1 MCVKSQSRYSVPVL
15 NHHNGTMLMM
25 VASAFF
31 DESTD
36 ETTGAR
42 CYTVAGFLGPLEE
55 CLMLDTAWGD
65 FLKRTGVKYFK
76 TSQCEYGFGEFA
88 QFRDDPKDLS
98 RPFSKREKDLFT
110 GIKISAVDVIMAHPE
125 MYGVGAV
132 LMLPD
137 YHRLTD
143 EYDRAAKVLPR
154 PYYLCSTFTLME
166 SGQMMNRLN
175 ARSGPSAR
183 GYLRP
188 IFDSHEEYSGAM
200 KLGFDG
206 FCLKNPLSCKYLLSP
221 HYEDEQTYLCL
232 QAADVLAYESRRTL
246 IGLEYEN
253 RAENKAM
260 ARLKK
265 KIWRLYKI
273 NYDGLRVIADAQEQP
288 DVIPIAPAIQGV

>member
-1 MCVKSQSRYSVPVL
+1 
-15 NHHNGTMLMM
+15 MLML
-25 VASAFF
+25 VAAAFF

-36 ETTGAR
+36 ENIGAR

-55 CLMLDTAWGD
+55 CLRLDCAWAD

-88 QFRDDPKDLS
+88 QFRDDPNDLS

-125 MYGVGAV
+125 MYGVGSV
-132 LMLPD
+132 LLLPD
-137 YHRLTD
+137 YHRLTQ
-143 EYDRAAKVLPR
+143 EYERAAKVLPR
-154 PYYLCSTFTLME
+154 PYYLCSTLTLME
-166 SGQMMNRLN
+166 SGQMMNKLN
-175 ARSGPSAR
+175 AKSEPDAR

-188 IFDSHEEYSGAM
+188 IFDSHEEYSGSM

-206 FCLKNPLSCKYLLSP
+206 FCLKNPLSSKYLLSP
-221 HYEDEQTYLCL
+221 HYEDDKDYLCL

-246 IGLEYEN
+246 VGLQYEN

-265 KIWRLYKI
+265 KIYRLYKMD
-273 NYDGLRVIADAQEQP
+273 YAALRVIADAQETP
-288 DVIPIAPAIQGV
+288 DVIPIQPSIAGV

>member
-1 MCVKSQSRYSVPVL
+1 VLCASQSWYSAPAL
-15 NHHNGTMLMM
+15 NHRNETMLMM
-25 VASAFF
+25 VAAAFF

-55 CLMLDTAWGD
+55 CLMLDLAWGD
-65 FLKRTGVKYFK
+65 FLQRIGVSYFK

-88 QFRDDPKDLS
+88 KFRDDPNDLS

-125 MYGVGAV
+125 MYGVGSV
-132 LMLPD
+132 LLLPD
-137 YHRLTD
+137 YHRLTQ
-143 EYDRAAKVLPR
+143 EYERAAKVLPR
-154 PYYLCSTFTLME
+154 PYYLCSTMTLME
-166 SGQMMNRLN
+166 SGQMMNKLN
-175 ARSGPSAR
+175 AQSDSSAR

-188 IFDSHEEYSGAM
+188 VFDSHEEYSGVM
-200 KLGFDG
+200 KQGFDG
-206 FCLKNPLSCKYLLSP
+206 FCKKNPLSSKYLLAP
-221 HYEDEQTYLCL
+221 HYEDERTYLCL

-246 IGLEYEN
+246 VGLHYEN

-265 KIWRLYKI
+265 KIWRLYKVD
-273 NYDGLRVIADAQEQP
+273 YAALRVIADAQELP
-288 DVIPIAPAIQGV
+288 DVIPIPPAIQGV